1 MEQMEIQQQLNRY
14 YFSNNKPYLFKRKH
28 NEGTFQHLNV
38 GQGVQLFNEY
48 VEKPWS
54 EYEINYNYYISSTQ
68 KIIDSI
74 NRYNQLTLF

>member
-1 MEQMEIQQQLNRY
+1 MIRFGCFGGSGASDVPRPSAATANGRCILQN
-14 YFSNNKPYLFKRKH
+14 
-28 NEGTFQHLNV
+28 TFMPMCLRT
-38 GQGVQLFNEY
+38 LPINEY
-48 VEKPWS
+48 VEKQWS